1 VNLKKGENMVNLK
14 SKKEK
19 TAGRPRNNEDNILR
33 TYLREVN
40 GIPLMKK
47 EEEEKIAL
55 LASKGDKLAKERL
68 VNSNLRFVIMVAKRY
83 QGKGLPL
90 EDLIAEGN
98 IGLISS
104 IEHFDVAKGCRFI
117 TYAVWW
123 IRQAIIKAL
132 HEKSRMIRLPSNKT
146 NELMK
151 IEKTR
156 QVIGTELSLKNDTE
170 INEIAAFLDIPQ
182 EKVDDLMAISQDVL
196 SLDEPTSSSSES
208 LSIKDYV
215 EDNLSKSPVEY
226 AMNSALKDDLDKVLN
241 GLGKRAAEVIRCRY
255 GLGNNQPMT
264 LKEIGAR
271 YKLSRERVRQIEKRA
286 LLQLQNSKTR
296 KHLEIYTA

>member
-1 VNLKKGENMVNLK
+1 MKKTKVKRSNGP
-14 SKKEK
+14 
-19 TAGRPRNNEDNILR
+19 GRPRNKEENTLR
-33 TYLREVN
+33 TYLSEVN
-40 GIPLMKK
+40 CIPLLQK
-47 EEEEKIAL
+47 EEEEKTAL
-55 LASKGDKLAKERL
+55 LAVQGDAAARERL
-68 VNSNLRFVIMVAKRY
+68 VSSNLRFVIMIAKRY

-98 IGLISS
+98 IGLLSS
-104 IEHFDVAKGCRFI
+104 IDHFDVTKGYRFI

-123 IRQAIIKAL
+123 VRQAIIKAL

-156 QVIGTELSLKNDTE
+156 QVISSKQENKNSSE
-170 INEIAAFLDIPQ
+170 ISEIASFLDIPR
-182 EKVDDLMAISQDVL
+182 EKADELMVMGQDVL
-196 SLDEPTSSSSES
+196 SLDDPTSKSEYS
-208 LSIKDYV
+208 MMIRDFV
-215 EDNLSKSPVEY
+215 EDERTKSPVDY
-226 AMNSALKDDLDKVLN
+226 AMNSVLKDDLEEVLD

-255 GLGNNQPMT
+255 GLGKAGPMT

-286 LLQLQNSKTR
+286 LLQLQGSATRSK
-296 KHLEIYTA
+296 LEVYVAS

>member
-1 VNLKKGENMVNLK
+1 MIAKK
-14 SKKEK
+14 
-19 TAGRPRNNEDNILR
+19 
-33 TYLREVN
+33 
-40 GIPLMKK
+40 
-47 EEEEKIAL
+47 
-55 LASKGDKLAKERL
+55 
-68 VNSNLRFVIMVAKRY
+68 Y

-98 IGLISS
+98 IGLMSS
-104 IEHFDVAKGCRFI
+104 IDHFDVSKGCRFI

-123 IRQAIIKAL
+123 IRQSIIKAL

-156 QVIGTELSLKNDTE
+156 QAIGSELSLKNDTE
-170 INEIAAFLDIPQ
+170 ISEIAAFLEMPQ
-182 EKVDDLMAISQDVL
+182 EKVDDLMAIGQDVL
-196 SLDEPTSSSSES
+196 SLDEPTSSSGDS

-226 AMNSALKDDLDKVLN
+226 ALNSALKDDLDKILN

-255 GLGNNQPMT
+255 GLGNSHPMT
-264 LKEIGAR
+264 LKEIGTR

-286 LLQLQNSKTR
+286 LLQLQNSRTR
-296 KHLEIYTA
+296 NQLEIYIA

>member
-1 VNLKKGENMVNLK
+1 MKKTKVKRSNGP
-14 SKKEK
+14 
-19 TAGRPRNNEDNILR
+19 GRPRNKEENTLR
-33 TYLREVN
+33 TYLSEVN
-40 GIPLMKK
+40 CIPLLQK
-47 EEEEKIAL
+47 EEEEKTAL
-55 LASKGDKLAKERL
+55 LAVQGDVSARERL
-68 VNSNLRFVIMVAKRY
+68 VSSNLRFVIMIAKRY

-98 IGLISS
+98 IGLLSS
-104 IEHFDVAKGCRFI
+104 IDHFDVTKGYRFI

-123 IRQAIIKAL
+123 VRQAIIKAL

-156 QVIGTELSLKNDTE
+156 QVISSKQENKNSSE
-170 INEIAAFLDIPQ
+170 ISEIASFLDIPR
-182 EKVDDLMAISQDVL
+182 EKADELMVMGQDVL
-196 SLDEPTSSSSES
+196 SLDDPTSKSEYS
-208 LSIKDYV
+208 MMIRDFV
-215 EDNLSKSPVEY
+215 EDERTKSPVDY
-226 AMNSALKDDLDKVLN
+226 AMNSVLKDDLEEVLD

-255 GLGNNQPMT
+255 GLGKAGPMT

-286 LLQLQNSKTR
+286 LLQLQGSATRSK
-296 KHLEIYTA
+296 LEVYVAS